1 MLPENFRSKNP
12 IRTALMDVANSM
24 DSATFVN
31 IGANDGLSGDHLR
44 EFIMRFRWKG
54 ILVEPV
60 PYVFHR
66 LISAYRGQHDV
77 FFAQVAISD
86 SDGTAQFWHLR
97 KNNELRP
104 GYDQI
109 GSFSKDYV
117 LAHQSLFPGLEKYLT
132 YTNVKTIR
140 LQQLLDCY
148 RLEPD
153 VILIDAEGYDSKVVK
168 QINFTRP
175 PRLIIFEHCQLAA
188 GEKLYCRNLL
198 LKKGYL
204 LKDDGYNTIATQ
216 PKPPTGLP
224 KS

>member
-12 IRTALMDVANSM
+12 IRMALMDVANSM
-24 DSATFVN
+24 DGVTFVN

-44 EFIMRFRWKG
+44 EFVIRFGWKG

-60 PYVFHR
+60 PYVFQR
-66 LISAYRGQHDV
+66 LISAYRDQRDV
-77 FFAQVAISD
+77 FLAQVAISD
-86 SDGTAQFWHLR
+86 SDGTTQFWHLR
-97 KNNELRP
+97 KNHELRP

-117 LAHQSLFPGLEKYLT
+117 LAHKSMFPSLEKYLT

-140 LQQLLDCY
+140 LQQLLDSY
-148 RLEPD
+148 HLEPD
-153 VILIDAEGYDSKVVK
+153 VILIDAEGYDSEVVK

-175 PRLIIFEHCQLAA
+175 PRLIIFEHCHLAA
-188 GEKLYCRNLL
+188 DEKLYCQNLL

-204 LKDDGYNTIATQ
+204 LKDDGYNTIAIQ
-216 PKPPTGLP
+216 SKPLAGLP
-224 KS
+224 TS